1 MEGQTKEYP
10 FFEEL
15 YNYNKASFKYHLS
28 IPNNNRIL
36 FSGKFGVGKSTFL
49 DRFFSEENS
58 HNIYHLYPVN
68 YSIASNEDILEYL
81 KYNIYFV

>member
-1 MEGQTKEYP
+1 MKMEGQTKEYP

-49 DRFFSEENS
+49 DRFFLKKTLITYI
-58 HNIYHLYPVN
+58 IYIPLITQLQVMK
-68 YSIASNEDILEYL
+68 IYL
-81 KYNIYFV
+81 ST